1 MHSMESQ
8 VPRDPAIHDQTSIH
22 DLGQDSRTF
31 NTPKALVSCPAT
43 AYVRVCRIAGEASHL
58 LLACE
63 PSCSNVPAVLRVCRG
78 SRSRVLK

>member
-1 MHSMESQ
+1 MHSTESQ
-8 VPRDPAIHDQTSIH
+8 VPRSSYTRLDSHTG
-22 DLGQDSRTF
+22 LGQDSRTF
-31 NTPKALVSCPAT
+31 DTLKALVSCPAT

-63 PSCSNVPAVLRVCRG
+63 PSCSTGPAVLRVCRG